1 MDANPMIN
9 ANGEAALIMNKGLA
23 DALALDIKK
32 TYKDIMPWEKI
43 FDGVFVSSYG
53 GVKVISVATWDYM
66 VNVYENTGTAWNK
79 PYRVVFAN
87 PKNLLVGCDAAD
99 PISDLD
105 IWFNKDERTNK
116 IYATGKLDT
125 MVGLDDH
132 VHLAY

>member
-1 MDANPMIN
+1 
-9 ANGEAALIMNKGLA
+9 
-23 DALALDIKK
+23 
-32 TYKDIMPWEKI
+32 MPWEKI

-66 VNVYENTGTAWNK
+66 VNTYENTGTKWNK